1 MQLFIH
7 ARYSEYTKNFSFE
20 VYPTDMSAYG
30 YIHLETRE
38 LTFSPPPLTNL
49 IFLQTQQLK
58 DKLEK
63 VRADA
68 QVEVTKIEEA
78 LQKLLCLEHK
88 EAV

>member
-7 ARYSEYTKNFSFE
+7 ARYSEYTKDFSFE

-38 LTFSPPPLTNL
+38 LPFTPPPIANL
-49 IFLQTQQLK
+49 IFLQHQQLK

-68 QVEVTKIEEA
+68 QVEVGKIEESI
-78 LQKLLCLEHK
+78 QKLLCLEHK
-88 EAV
+88 EPV